1 MNNSYELTK
10 EYIIK
15 GNKTFLITNI
25 DRMRDGGTVGI
36 FCSGDPTAQYYIS
49 EDLVSFHN
57 GYPLTTEN
65 KITDDVYIRYI
76 IDRMRYFV
84 DRQNER
90 LNNLR
95 YILSQ
100 ISDNEPVPPF

>member
-76 IDRMRYFV
+76 IDRMKDFIN
-84 DRQNER
+84 RQSVR
-90 LNNLR
+90 LTNFLHMMD
-95 YILSQ
+95 Q
-100 ISDNEPVPPF
+100 ISEEFPSSI